1 MLKFLNSKKGF
12 TLVELMIVVVI
23 MAILVAVA
31 VPIYTAVT
39 KNSEKRTCAA
49 NRRELTEQIS
59 NYCAGAMTAATYM
72 PVEGVTDT
80 IVISSDG
87 DKGTFVSGTDILN
100 AALFSNFF
108 QKLPYCP
115 AGGTYT
121 ITLEGLGD
129 DTVPRIT
136 VECDYNDGE
145 HA

>member
-1 MLKFLNSKKGF
+1 
-12 TLVELMIVVVI
+12 
-23 MAILVAVA
+23 
-31 VPIYTAVT
+31 
-39 KNSEKRTCAA
+39 
-49 NRRELTEQIS
+49 
-59 NYCAGAMTAATYM
+59 MTATTYM
-72 PVEGVTDT
+72 LPVGESGT

-87 DKGTFVSGTDILN
+87 EKGTFVSGVGPFTAN
-100 AALFSNFF
+100 VFYNMF
-108 QKLPYCP
+108 QAIPYCP